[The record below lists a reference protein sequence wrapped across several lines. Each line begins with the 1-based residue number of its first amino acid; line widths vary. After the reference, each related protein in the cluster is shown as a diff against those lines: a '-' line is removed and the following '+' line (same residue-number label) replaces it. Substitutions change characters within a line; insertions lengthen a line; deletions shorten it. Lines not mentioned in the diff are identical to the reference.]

1 MLLPCYFLSSSALSS
16 SEHLQA
22 SQPEI
27 SSSSSITLFCFP
39 IFSPVTAASNIQHK
53 TNFSINNTY
62 LSSFRSMIRQFLS
75 SKLPGNDSTI
85 AFFKLPGTDSTSHF
99 SIEIKIY
106 KVSRVLKMISSRARN
121 GFLSRCQVF
130 FQKKVYSGTK
140 RTQKEL
146 ETPSN
151 SPPLLLRNFLHTR
164 IPLSALI
171 F

>member
-1 MLLPCYFLSSSALSS
+1 
-16 SEHLQA
+16 
-22 SQPEI
+22 
-27 SSSSSITLFCFP
+27 
-39 IFSPVTAASNIQHK
+39 
-53 TNFSINNTY
+53 
-62 LSSFRSMIRQFLS
+62 
-75 SKLPGNDSTI
+75 
-85 AFFKLPGTDSTSHF
+85 
-99 SIEIKIY
+99 
-106 KVSRVLKMISSRARN
+106 VLKMISSRARN